1 LEREGGTGGYIL
13 ACEKAGVILPEPTSL
28 NGGKGLV
35 MGSPCTIVGGIGA
48 SKSGGGVEKRW
59 WRGGGEV
66 VVDEQE

>member
-1 LEREGGTGGYIL
+1 
-13 ACEKAGVILPEPTSL
+13 VILPEPTSL